1 MRQNKVV
8 VVEGN
13 ISDIFIH
20 AFTKERI
27 KHIGMIKSKGEE
39 KKRAQKRVA
48 RYERLGRQ
56 GGSLFFFSPLNF
68 MFFFAAAQTTPGPSA
83 PLFSLFSQVFSSF

>member
-39 KKRAQKRVA
+39 KKEPKKESRDTSVSADKVA
-48 RYERLGRQ
+48 L
-56 GGSLFFFSPLNF
+56 SFSFL
-68 MFFFAAAQTTPGPSA
+68 
-83 PLFSLFSQVFSSF
+83 L